1 MNAKEAA
8 ADKKALLLQEKP
20 LEITTDL
27 GAKSEERE
35 NDHLNFYS
43 YAQALHA
50 FIEWCATPM
59 TIGLQGDWGTGK
71 TTMLNMLR
79 GEERTKSGLL
89 DEKKCLVVNFETWS
103 YSQFNKPEDLPT
115 ACLFALTQKLTE
127 VLQATDDLTDDEK
140 KNISE
145 RASETKKFLLRAVKG
160 VRVGLPFANVDLAK
174 AVEGDE
180 PITDASA
187 EMIKFKEEVRKL
199 VEIWAPPDP
208 GSKKRVV
215 ICVDDLDRLQPVVA
229 LEMLEA
235 IKNFLDVEGCVFVL
249 AVDYE
254 VVQQGMKKKLG
265 TDLQKTSG
273 KSFFDKIIQ
282 LPFNMP
288 KDSYELRPYLEK
300 LILSLDLPNL
310 KTPDKSP
317 KKRSAAQEKT
327 DKEKIQRF
335 DFIESATR
343 HSVGTNPRSIKRV
356 MNYAK
361 LVALIRDKESAET
374 RRKFREAGK
383 DKEREALSGD
393 DSALLYAMIC
403 MQIAWP
409 ELFSH
414 FLEQP
419 SAETLEKL
427 ESWDY
432 LEGVPELK
440 PLFERAPNVEKL
452 KNDIAAFTEA
462 LSLQLMKHAH
472 TVKSFSAAVITC
484 SNVSSVRF
492 LRNSMDN

>member
-1 MNAKEAA
+1 MATKNTAA
-8 ADKKALLLQEKP
+8 QDKAVLQKKRALLLQEKP

-27 GAKSEERE
+27 ASKSEDRE

-43 YAQALHA
+43 YAKALQE

-79 GEERTKSGLL
+79 GDERTGSGLL
-89 DEKKCLVVNFETWS
+89 DEKTCLVVNFETWS
-103 YSQFNKPEDLPT
+103 YSQFNKPADLPT
-115 ACLFALTQKLTE
+115 ACLFALTQKLNDVLLDAPGITE
-127 VLQATDDLTDDEK
+127 AQK
-140 KNISE
+140 KEVAGKAN
-145 RASETKKFLLRAVKG
+145 ETKKFLRRAVDG
-160 VRVGLPFANVDLAK
+160 LSVGLPFAKLDVGKLLN
-174 AVEGDE
+174 EDE
-180 PITDASA
+180 PIIDASA
-187 EMIKFKEEVRKL
+187 EMIKFKKEFRKL
-199 VEIWAPPDP
+199 VQIWAPDP
-208 GSKKRVV
+208 SGDKRVV

-235 IKNFLDVEGCVFVL
+235 IKNFLDVQGCVFVL

-254 VVQQGMKKKLG
+254 VVQKGMAAKNG
-265 TDLQKTSG
+265 ADLQKTSG

-300 LILSLDLPNL
+300 LILSLDLPHL

-317 KKRSAAQEKT
+317 KERSAAQQKADE
-327 DKEKIQRF
+327 EKIQRF

-361 LVALIRDKESAET
+361 LVAFIREKEAQET
-374 RRKFREAGK
+374 RRKFHESK
-383 DKEREALSGD
+383 KESGASERKKREALSGD

-414 FLEQP
+414 FLEEP
-419 SAETLEKL
+419 SPDTLESL

-440 PLFERAPNVEKL
+440 PLFERAHNVDKL
-452 KNDIAAFTEA
+452 KNDIGAFTEG
-462 LSLQLMKHAH
+462 LSLQLMA
-472 TVKSFSAAVITC
+472 VSLKST
-484 SNVSSVRF
+484 
-492 LRNSMDN
+492 M